1 MSSARNHLRIV
12 ETRAVDPA
20 ASAPLS
26 DTELFTRFSPY
37 VAGIGFRLL
46 GRNTEVDDLVQ
57 DVFFAAFKQREQLR
71 DLSAAKSW
79 LAVIT
84 VRKARLRLRRRR
96 LRQFVGLDTLPPL
109 EHEDPALAPDDH
121 ALLSRVYQIL
131 DRVSV
136 ECRLAWILRYVEGE
150 KLEQVAERCGCSL
163 ATAKRRIAAAQA
175 HLQSEMD
182 DG

>member
-1 MSSARNHLRIV
+1 MTARNHLRV
-12 ETRAVDPA
+12 LETQQTDPPLPA
-20 ASAPLS
+20 ELS
-26 DTELFTRFSPY
+26 DVALFNRFSSY

-84 VRKARLRLRRRR
+84 VRKARLRLRQRRF
-96 LRQFVGLDTLPPL
+96 RQFVGLDSLPPL
-109 EHEDPALAPDDH
+109 QSEDPALAPDDH
-121 ALLSRVYQIL
+121 ALLSRVYQVL
-131 DRVSV
+131 DRVNV
-136 ECRLAWILRYVEGE
+136 DCRVAWILRYVEGE

-175 HLQSEMD
+175 YLHSEMN